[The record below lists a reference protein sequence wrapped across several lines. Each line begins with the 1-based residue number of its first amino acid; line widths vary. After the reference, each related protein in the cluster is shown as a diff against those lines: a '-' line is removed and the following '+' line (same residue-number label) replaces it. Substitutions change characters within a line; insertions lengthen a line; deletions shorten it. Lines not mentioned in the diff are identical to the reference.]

1 MSARRAAAVALLA
14 LSLPAAAYVPPAA
27 GILRRMGERRA
38 GLSLASLEVAGTVEL
53 EAAEAS
59 RLTAR
64 GLSRGADG
72 RLSIPARLLVKVPG
86 RCRLELVPAGVAAAD
101 RPYVSVAD
109 GRLAGRGGLE
119 QVPAAA
125 ALVRSACA
133 LLGVRVAGD
142 AAGTYAAALS
152 RRGVAVHEA
161 TLGRFDGRLA
171 YVLGGRDRDARPLA
185 FVDKETFQPLRLV
198 ALEGA
203 ALLDLRLLGWGTP
216 PGGEA
221 FPRAAEVHEG
231 EALRLRFTTTRATP
245 NVRVAD
251 TLF

>member
-1 MSARRAAAVALLA
+1 V
-14 LSLPAAAYVPPAA
+14 SL
-27 GILRRMGERRA
+27 
-38 GLSLASLEVAGTVEL
+38 
-53 EAAEAS
+53 
-59 RLTAR
+59 
-64 GLSRGADG
+64 
-72 RLSIPARLLVKVPG
+72 
-86 RCRLELVPAGVAAAD
+86 
-101 RPYVSVAD
+101 AD

-119 QVPAAA
+119 QVPSAA
-125 ALVRSACA
+125 ALVRAACA
-133 LLGVRVAGD
+133 LIGVRVTGD

-152 RRGVAVHEA
+152 RRGVAVHDA

-171 YVLGGRDRDARPLA
+171 YVLGGRERDSRPLA

-203 ALLDLRLLGWGTP
+203 ALLDVRLLGWGAP

-231 EALRLRFTTTRATP
+231 EALRLRFTTGRATP
-245 NVRVAD
+245 NARLAD